1 MLAPVADGRRNV
13 VNYFHFRWDDSPFH
27 EVWWYGKVGIGRG
40 CLMKVQNHCIY
51 KNAFVHQDGVN
62 NWLSF
67 LKFNYWRIP

>member
-1 MLAPVADGRRNV
+1 
-13 VNYFHFRWDDSPFH
+13 
-27 EVWWYGKVGIGRG
+27 
-40 CLMKVQNHCIY
+40 MKVQNHCIY